1 MNNKRTNYLI
11 AILNIIVVITM
22 ILLTIFERNMII
34 PVVPVNNGIETV
46 NFSLYGCHALEVL
59 AGNIELIFMS
69 VCGILTIAN
78 IVSAIQN
85 RKNKKRLWNKF
96 RYSN

>member
-34 PVVPVNNGIETV
+34 PVVSVNNGIDTV
-46 NFSLYGCHALEVL
+46 NFSLYG
-59 AGNIELIFMS
+59 
-69 VCGILTIAN
+69 
-78 IVSAIQN
+78 
-85 RKNKKRLWNKF
+85 
-96 RYSN
+96 